1 MPPITELT
9 RIEPVHL
16 SRLEHQ
22 GTFTTGLLLER
33 SETPTRR
40 QVLADQVGA
49 DTNDVAMWRDE
60 ALMLNLASF
69 GPYEHQLL
77 IQASIE
83 GLKDILGLSLDDF
96 RGRLHRAAGELGVE
110 PPTDLTIGSWWE
122 QARTLEDE

>member
-16 SRLEHQ
+16 ARLEHQ

-33 SETPTRR
+33 TETPTRR
-40 QVLADQVGA
+40 QVLADQVAA
-49 DTNDVAMWRDE
+49 DTNDVLMWRDE

-69 GPYEHQLL
+69 GPHEHQLF
-77 IQASIE
+77 IQARIE
-83 GLKDILGLSLDDF
+83 GLKDLLGLSREQF
-96 RGRLHRAAGELGVE
+96 HERIRRAAVELNEE
-110 PPTDLTIGSWWE
+110 PPAELLLDGWWD

>member
-16 SRLEHQ
+16 ERLSHQ

-33 SETPTRR
+33 SETVTRR
-40 QVLADQVGA
+40 QYLADQVDA
-49 DTNDVAMWRDE
+49 TPNDVLTWRDE

-69 GPYEHQLL
+69 GPDDHQLL
-77 IQASIE
+77 IQAGIE
-83 GLKDILGLSLDDF
+83 GLRDILDLSPDVF
-96 RGRLHRAAGELGVE
+96 RDRILKAAIELNE
-110 PPTDLTIGSWWE
+110 DPPTDLTIEGWWE